1 MTFLLKAM
9 RERGARATD
18 IVVLVVAADDSVME
32 QTVESIRFSPFIKA
46 LMNSMVRYARE
57 AGVPIIVA
65 INKCDKPGINT
76 VSLPRSVN
84 IKINGIL
91 QENVLHDLL
100 HHGIVPEQFGG
111 DTLVVQISALHG
123 QGIDK
128 LQVNSTIN
136 NFIQSVM

>member
-1 MTFLLKAM
+1 M

-18 IVVLVVAADDSVME
+18 IVVLVVAADDSVRE

-84 IKINGIL
+84 IKINGICRRM
-91 QENVLHDLL
+91 
-100 HHGIVPEQFGG
+100 F
-111 DTLVVQISALHG
+111 
-123 QGIDK
+123 
-128 LQVNSTIN
+128 STICSIMELFPSSLEATLWLSRYRPCMDKALTN
-136 NFIQSVM
+136 CR